1 MGLKNF
7 TQVTQSPILK
17 EAQNASFHPK
27 PNIPHS
33 KQMPQIY
40 FPLIRKENVEE
51 EVVDGWARR
60 LL

>member
-7 TQVTQSPILK
+7 TQLTQ
-17 EAQNASFHPK
+17 AQYSKKPKMLHFK

-40 FPLIRKENVEE
+40 FALITKENVEE
-51 EVVDGWARR
+51 EVVDGWARP